1 MNRYKELFFG
11 CLAGLATAAVG
22 IALVLFFMTDFHLH
36 YNLKITKAEGILG
49 KTITLGTLL
58 NLATFFWFLNKKKDF
73 WAYGVLIA
81 TCLLTLLTL
90 FV

>member
-1 MNRYKELFFG
+1 MNRYKELLLG
-11 CLAGLATAAVG
+11 CLAGLGTAALG
-22 IALVLFFMTDFHLH
+22 ITLVLFFMTDFSHH
-36 YNLKITKAEGILG
+36 YNLRVIKAEGILG

-58 NLATFFWFLNKKKDF
+58 NLATFFWFLNKRKDF